1 MEATKKEFSKT
12 QEEYNPPPNKETEG
26 RPMWW
31 HNGSYFIP
39 TSGREKRLA
48 ILHRHTLAKDENVLS
63 NKARK
68 IQRAISALSKWFPLS
83 LLDEAGKFLLLQ
95 DEALPR
101 EPELL
106 LKILGILEALLRDK
120 KLSLRWNVLAE
131 ISETFETNIEKSH
144 YAKYLFWAKS
154 NLKLPPFDA
163 YAIVKR
169 LSISEIATKGLS
181 PDEKRIILATVVKYC
196 NYLKEQNFI
205 FKDPELCAYA
215 VTRLALKETGPM
227 DFPPNLRKKVSRL
240 AYRIKKMLCD

>member
-1 MEATKKEFSKT
+1 MEATKKEFYKT
-12 QEEYNPPPNKETEG
+12 QKEYNPPPNKETEG

-48 ILHRHTLAKDENVLS
+48 VLHQHTLAKDEDVLS

-68 IQRAISALSKWFPLS
+68 IQRTLSALSKWFPIT

-95 DEALPR
+95 DEPLPR
-101 EPELL
+101 EHELL
-106 LKILGILEALLRDK
+106 LKILGIVEALLRDK

-131 ISETFETNIEKSH
+131 ISETFETNIEKPH

-154 NLKLPPFDA
+154 RLKIPSFDA

-169 LSISEIATKGLS
+169 LVIAEIASKRIST
-181 PDEKRIILATVVKYC
+181 DEKRILLGTVVEYC
-196 NYLKEQNFI
+196 NYLKKQNFI

-215 VTRLALKETGPM
+215 VARLALKETGPM
-227 DFPPNLRKKVSRL
+227 NLPPNLRKKVSRL
-240 AYRIKKMLCD
+240 AYRIKKMLCN